1 MKKPHIEICLGSS
14 CFARGNEKNLKI
26 IQQFI
31 AANNLTDE
39 VDLILDC
46 SLCKGNCSKGPNIT
60 IDSKLYSEMDQV
72 TTERLLQEIFKINDQ
87 QD

>member
-14 CFARGNEKNLKI
+14 CFARGNEKNLRI
-26 IQQFI
+26 IEEFI
-31 AANNLTDE
+31 AENRLTDE

-60 IDSKLYSEMDQV
+60 FNNKLYSEMDQL
-72 TTERLLQEIFKINDQ
+72 TTRRLLQEIFNNSKQ